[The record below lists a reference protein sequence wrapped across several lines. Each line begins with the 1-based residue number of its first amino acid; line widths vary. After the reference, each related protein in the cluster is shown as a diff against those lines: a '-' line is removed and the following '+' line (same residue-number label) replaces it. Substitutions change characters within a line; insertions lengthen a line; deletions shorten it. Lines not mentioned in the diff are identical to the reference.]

1 MSKLKTERKFDL
13 GFIFNLLKWFQGLK
27 IKLFVLLKLS
37 TEKNGQK
44 KISRETLEP
53 DCGILR
59 LKFGVY

>member
-1 MSKLKTERKFDL
+1 M
-13 GFIFNLLKWFQGLK
+13 
-27 IKLFVLLKLS
+27 LKLS